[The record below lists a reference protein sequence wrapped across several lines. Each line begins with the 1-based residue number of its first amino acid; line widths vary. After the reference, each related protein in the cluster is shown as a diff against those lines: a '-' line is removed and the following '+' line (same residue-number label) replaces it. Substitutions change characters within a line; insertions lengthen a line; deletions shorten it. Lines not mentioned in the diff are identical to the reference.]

1 MYLKFNEN
9 LVKTSQYKTSCEA
22 TSYISKQTRVLFTRI
37 VEAFFKN
44 YGKIPVGIPVGKAV
58 NLQN

>member
-9 LVKTSQYKTSCEA
+9 LVKTSQYKSLCEA
-22 TSYISKQTRVLFTRI
+22 KYISKQTQVLFTRI

-44 YGKIPVGIPVGKAV
+44 NGRISVRIPVGKAV
-58 NLQN
+58 NLKN